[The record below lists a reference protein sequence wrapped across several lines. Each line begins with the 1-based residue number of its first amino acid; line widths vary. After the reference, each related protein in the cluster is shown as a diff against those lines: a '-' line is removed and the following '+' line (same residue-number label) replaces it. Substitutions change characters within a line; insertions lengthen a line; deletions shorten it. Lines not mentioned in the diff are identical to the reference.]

1 MNHVCVRKQLEIYP
15 VPTAPLTHSALQWI
29 YFVSNKVYRET
40 MDNFLVFPSLKN
52 FGYDC
57 TKICPSHLNSFIS
70 LFNYSQCQFT
80 RSDLSLENSGRL
92 MDDLVPLFSALP
104 TLRHLKL
111 EDLKD
116 LSDDTEDEGIMTD
129 KLLQFASILRKLT
142 LAEGIWAARSPIAEI
157 LWQPKILMELSRGLH
172 YR

>member
-1 MNHVCVRKQLEIYP
+1 
-15 VPTAPLTHSALQWI
+15 
-29 YFVSNKVYRET
+29 

-111 EDLKD
+111 EDLK
-116 LSDDTEDEGIMTD
+116 
-129 KLLQFASILRKLT
+129 
-142 LAEGIWAARSPIAEI
+142 RS
-157 LWQPKILMELSRGLH
+157 Q
-172 YR
+172 